1 MKRFVLR
8 SLAGLEP
15 VVAAEVLL
23 RLDRVAEQIGPREL
37 AVSVPDDEATAVARG
52 VVRLSTVDDAFLE
65 VASAGPVGR
74 TMADLDEI
82 ADLARGVRSDASA
95 ELVLGWRQES
105 PSASGLVDV
114 TASVLGRQRYSRFDV
129 EDLVGSILAP
139 ASGAVY
145 RSRSEGASGT
155 TPTLS
160 YRVTVDPRRTAL
172 LLRLAAQ
179 PLHRRPYWR
188 ESRPGALH
196 PPLAAAMAMLAE
208 LGTAGVVLDPFSGSG
223 TIAIETALLMRGGV
237 VVASD
242 IDAKAAQATR
252 RNALEGAQ
260 ACVRTVCCD
269 IGELPFRRGSIDRVI
284 SNPPWDQQV
293 PWSRS
298 RRSPGSFD
306 DVLAEEFRIVLLEL
320 EGQAAKALGAG
331 WHPLAALQVSLR
343 GQHPAV
349 TVYGPAPA
357 PVTVSIGEKSL
368 RCSLGDYRSST
379 SLPTQRRSSRAEQR
393 LSDGV

>member
-15 VVAAEVLL
+15 VAAAEVLL

-37 AVSVPDDEATAVARG
+37 VLSVPDDEATAVARG

-74 TMADLDEI
+74 TMADLEEI
-82 ADLARGVRSDASA
+82 ADLARGVRSDTSA
-95 ELVLGWRQES
+95 ELVLGWRQGTTS
-105 PSASGLVDV
+105 PSGLLDV

-139 ASGAVY
+139 VCGAVY

-160 YRVTVDPRRTAL
+160 YRVTVDKRRTAL

-179 PLHRRPYWR
+179 PLHRRSYWR
-188 ESRPGALH
+188 GSRPGALH

-208 LGTAGVVLDPFSGSG
+208 LGTAAVVLDPFCGSG
-223 TIAIETALLMRGGV
+223 TIAIETALLMEGSVV

-242 IDAKAAQATR
+242 IDAAAAQVTR
-252 RNALEGAQ
+252 RNAIEGAQ
-260 ACVRTVCCD
+260 VRVQTVCCD
-269 IGELPFRRGSIDRVI
+269 IGALSFREGSIDRVI
-284 SNPPWDQQV
+284 ANPPWDHQV
-293 PWSRS
+293 SWSRS
-298 RRSPGSFD
+298 RRSAGSLN
-306 DVLAEEFRIVLLEL
+306 DVLAEEFRIVMLEL
-320 EGQAAKALGAG
+320 EGQAAKALGGG
-331 WHPLAALQVSLR
+331 WHPRASLQVSLR
-343 GQHPAV
+343 GQHPVV
-349 TVYGPAPA
+349 TVYGPAPG
-357 PVTVSIGEKSL
+357 PVTVSIGKK
-368 RCSLGDYRSST
+368 CV
-379 SLPTQRRSSRAEQR
+379 PWSSRQR
-393 LSDGV
+393 T